1 MISHF
6 WTDLQSFHFLQ
17 NALFTSVTIG
27 IVAGV
32 LGSFIILRGMSLMG
46 DAISH
51 SVLPGV
57 AVSFLIGIHPVLGA
71 IAFGIF
77 AALLITTIQQHSVI
91 KSDTAIGITFS
102 TFLALGS
109 SSLAWCTRP
118 PIYFIFSLA
127 MYWPCRTA
135 IWC

>member
-1 MISHF
+1 VISHF

-77 AALLITTIQQHSVI
+77 AEVCQMVLKDSFYPLEISSCGRSFLL
-91 KSDTAIGITFS
+91 F
-102 TFLALGS
+102 
-109 SSLAWCTRP
+109 
-118 PIYFIFSLA
+118 Y
-127 MYWPCRTA
+127 
-135 IWC
+135 